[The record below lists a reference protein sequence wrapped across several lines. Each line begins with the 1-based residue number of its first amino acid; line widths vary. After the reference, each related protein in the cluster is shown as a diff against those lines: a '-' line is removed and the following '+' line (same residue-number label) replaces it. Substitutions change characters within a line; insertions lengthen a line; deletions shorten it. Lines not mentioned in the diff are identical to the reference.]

1 MWVAVTWLCL
11 LCDDSVS
18 CLLATWGPTSIH
30 IMPQLK
36 KKEKER
42 LVNSNVEKDV
52 EHGALSYVVTRTQI
66 STSFCKE

>member
-1 MWVAVTWLCL
+1 MGGITWLCL

-18 CLLATWGPTSIH
+18 CLFATWGPTSIH

-52 EHGALSYVVTRTQI
+52 EHGALAYVVTRTQI